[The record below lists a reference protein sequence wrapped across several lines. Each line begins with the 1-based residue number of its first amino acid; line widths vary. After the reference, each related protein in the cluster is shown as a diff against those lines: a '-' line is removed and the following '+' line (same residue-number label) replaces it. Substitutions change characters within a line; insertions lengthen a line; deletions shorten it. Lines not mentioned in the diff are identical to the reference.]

1 VLYNSHTGAFLIP
14 AFYRNAGLL
23 DAAVHCGTSSLRS
36 KNFLRSKVRY
46 KIFSRK
52 SEAPQHTSLTLRTT
66 SGFYAAGVNGIAYDS
81 PWVRVPPWRL
91 TAQQKAGRSRNPFKQ
106 GQTQVCPKEI

>member
-1 VLYNSHTGAFLIP
+1 LQLGSAALRDGGPV
-14 AFYRNAGLL
+14 

-52 SEAPQHTSLTLRTT
+52 SDAPQHTSLTLRTT
-66 SGFYAAGVNGIAYDS
+66 SGFDAV
-81 PWVRVPPWRL
+81 V
-91 TAQQKAGRSRNPFKQ
+91 KAGKDPLVTPSTTENWDNN
-106 GQTQVCPKEI
+106 T